1 MDWYTGQSL
10 QDILPVY
17 VEVTKCGC
25 VVVVVGECWTNSLSN
40 PGAFTTEP

>member
-10 QDILPVY
+10 QDILPVC
-17 VEVTKCGC
+17 VEVIKCGC
-25 VVVVVGECWTNSLSN
+25 AVVVVGECWTNSPSN